1 MPRGEGSCVTD
12 ANDFVPVCI
21 NWAAVLDVGLLSM
34 YHLRAYSLIQP
45 IASRETLHF
54 VSTLV

>member
-1 MPRGEGSCVTD
+1 MPGGEGSCVTD

-21 NWAAVLDVGLLSM
+21 NRDVLDVGLLSM